1 MTGTDE
7 RPLVT
12 ELSVSGMTCASCV
25 AHVGKALRKVPGV
38 ADAQVN
44 LATERASITHAAGL
58 DAQRLVEAVEGA
70 GYGAAIAHD
79 LDSDADED
87 ARRRDAEIRRKR
99 ALLIAA
105 FALFVPTLAL
115 GMTPVAFAGKDWVLF
130 ALTLPVWAIVGT
142 EFHRGAIAALRHGTS
157 NMDTLVS
164 LGSSAAFGYSI
175 YCTFAMQPSYYET
188 ASAIITLVFAGKYLE
203 AAARG
208 RSNRAIRALLNLRP
222 PVAYVR
228 EPDGGVRKVPVDS
241 VQAGQLLLVPA
252 GERIPVDGVVEE
264 GTSAIDASML
274 TGEPIPVAVGP
285 GDALKQGT
293 LNGDGALLMRAQ
305 VVGAGTTL
313 ARIVEAVRRAQGST
327 PRVQRLADAAAGIF
341 VPAILIVA
349 AVTFAAWLTTHHPFG
364 AAFSAAVAVLV
375 VACPCALGLATP
387 TAVMVAVGA
396 GARQGLLFRDA
407 DAVERL
413 GAVRTV
419 LFDKTGTLTIGKPQV
434 LTVHSAAGYSETQVL
449 AAAAAIERASTH
461 PLAAAI
467 VRAARERAIAVP
479 LAADV
484 RAERGAGLRGTIDGA
499 LVLAGNDSFM
509 QSEGI
514 SLDGLSAG
522 TQTRVYVASSSA
534 LLGAID
540 LGDPVRPQARDAV
553 ARLQHD
559 GINVQIVSGDAEA
572 PTKALAQQL
581 RADGWHARVAP
592 EAKAEIVQRL
602 REQQAHV
609 AFVGDGIN
617 DAPALA
623 SADVGLAMGGGT
635 EIALET
641 AHAAILS
648 NDPRAVAA
656 GIELSRATVRTI
668 KQNLFWAFAYNAV
681 LVPLAAAGIVH
692 PIFAAAAMGASSL
705 FVVGNSLLLQRK
717 RA

>member
-1 MTGTDE
+1 MTVTDE

-25 AHVGKALRKVPGV
+25 AHVGRALRKVPGV

-44 LATERASITHAAGL
+44 LATERASVTHAAGL
-58 DAQRLVEAVEGA
+58 DAQRLVEAIEGA
-70 GYGAAIAHD
+70 GYGAIIAHD
-79 LDSDADED
+79 ANADED
-87 ARRRDAEIRRKR
+87 ARRRDEEVRRKR
-99 ALLIAA
+99 ALLIVG
-105 FALFVPTLAL
+105 FALFVPTLIL
-115 GMTPVAFAGKDWVLF
+115 GMTPIAFAGKDWVMF
-130 ALTLPVWAIVGT
+130 ALTLPVWAIVGS

-175 YCTFAMQPSYYET
+175 YCTLAMQPSYYET

-222 PVAYVR
+222 PVAFLREADGSVR
-228 EPDGGVRKVPVDS
+228 SVPVDS
-241 VQAGQLLLVPA
+241 VQVGQLLVVPA

-274 TGEPIPVAVGP
+274 TGEPLPVAVEP

-293 LNGDGALLMRAQ
+293 LNGDGALVMRAQ

-313 ARIVEAVRRAQGST
+313 AHIVEAVRRAQGST

-349 AVTFAAWLTTHHPFG
+349 ALTFAGWLIAHHPFA

-396 GARQGLLFRDA
+396 GARRGLLFRDA

-419 LFDKTGTLTIGKPQV
+419 LFDKTGTLTIGKPEV
-434 LTVHSAAGYSETQVL
+434 LSIHSAAGSSETQVL
-449 AAAAAIERASTH
+449 AAAAALEQASTH

-467 VRAARERAIAVP
+467 VRAARDRAI
-479 LAADV
+479 DV
-484 RAERGAGLRGTIDGA
+484 RQAAGVTAERGAGLTGTLDGMP
-499 LVLAGNDSFM
+499 LFAGNDAFM
-509 QSEGI
+509 RSRGI

-522 TQTRVYVASSSA
+522 AQTRVYVALRSA

-540 LGDPVRPQARDAV
+540 LGDPVRPQAQEAV
-553 ARLQHD
+553 ERLQRD
-559 GINVQIVSGDAEA
+559 GINVQIVSGDADA
-572 PTKALAQQL
+572 PTKALAERL
-581 RADGWHARVAP
+581 HLDGWHARVNP
-592 EAKAEIVQRL
+592 EAKAENVRRV
-602 REQQAHV
+602 REQHAHV

-635 EIALET
+635 EIAIET

-668 KQNLFWAFAYNAV
+668 RQNLFWAFAYNVV
-681 LVPLAAAGIVH
+681 LVPLAAVGIVH

-717 RA
+717 RS